1 MNIERNIVQPPYLKE
16 GDKVALVSPAYW
28 VPQEAILQAAET
40 ILSWGLQPVLG
51 PHTNNLN
58 VNAYAGTADERAEDL
73 IWALKDDTI
82 KAIVCSRGGYGTLH
96 LLNRI
101 PVEYY
106 QQHPKW
112 IIGHGDISVL
122 LYAVASAGVVCLHG
136 PMAFQIA
143 GSQEPATS
151 LTRQIL
157 FGTLPQYKIPTNQY
171 NKLGHAEGILV
182 GGNLCSYCSVAGTKY
197 QLPPDQDII
206 LFLEEVEESLHGIDR
221 LFYMLTLQQ
230 NFDRVKGIILGTFN
244 SIKYDLQ
251 YGSVEQMLIA
261 HLRNYDIPICCGFP
275 IGSNSCIPLVVG
287 APCSLDVT
295 PDHATL
301 TYQMEGTAVPYEV
314 NALIPKLIKEK
325 QL

>member
-287 APCSLDVT
+287 APCSLDVP

-314 NALIPKLIKEK
+314 NALNPKLMKEK